1 MVEGGRGPGAGQRRL
16 AGPPRILLVLGVW
29 ALLVGGLQLYAWQE
43 QLSPTEL
50 AQRLLLACR
59 SGPAG
64 PLIFVGVTAL
74 SPLLLVPAALL
85 GGLAGACFGP
95 VSGVLYTLVGCNL
108 SALLT
113 YSLGRLSRQENGY
126 LARLCAHYGP
136 RLQRRPLLGVIILR
150 LSFLPYDPVNYLVGL
165 LHVRLWPFLLGNTLG
180 SLPGVVAIVLAGSAV
195 GRLGAGGAEIHPL
208 TLAAG
213 LLLLALTVGLAI
225 VLRRRSQR
233 GV

>member
-1 MVEGGRGPGAGQRRL
+1 MVEGERRPGAGKRRL
-16 AGPPRILLVLGVW
+16 TVPPRLLAILGVW
-29 ALLVGGLQLYAWQE
+29 ALLVGAVQCYAWYE
-43 QLSPTEL
+43 QLNPPEL
-50 AQRLLLACR
+50 IQRLLLACR

-64 PLIFVGVTAL
+64 SLLFVGVAAL

-95 VSGVLYTLVGCNL
+95 AYGVLYTLAGCNL

-126 LARLCAHYGP
+126 LARLCARYGP
-136 RLQRRPLLGVIILR
+136 QLQRRPLMSVIILR

-180 SLPGVVAIVLAGSAV
+180 SLPGVIAIVLAGSAAS
-195 GRLGAGGAEIHPL
+195 RLGAGAAASHPL
-208 TLAAG
+208 TLPAG
-213 LLLLALTVGLAI
+213 LVLLTLSVGLAI
-225 VLRRRSQR
+225 VLRQRSRR

>member
-1 MVEGGRGPGAGQRRL
+1 VVDERRAVPRGPRR
-16 AGPPRILLVLGVW
+16 AAAPPRLLLVLGAW
-29 ALLVGGLQLYAWQE
+29 ALVVGGLQLYAWREMLSLGELVQ
-43 QLSPTEL
+43 QLV
-50 AQRLLLACR
+50 LACR

-64 PLIFVGVTAL
+64 PLLFVGVAAL

-95 VSGVLYTLVGCNL
+95 ALGILYTLIGCNL

-113 YSLGRLSRQENGY
+113 YSLGRLSRQEHGS
-126 LARLCAHYGP
+126 LARLCARYGP
-136 RLQRRPLLGVIILR
+136 TLQRQPLLGVIVLR

-165 LHVRLWPFLLGNTLG
+165 LHVRPWPFLLGNTLG

-195 GRLGAGGAEIHPL
+195 GGMGKGAPL
-208 TLAAG
+208 LNPA
-213 LLLLALTVGLAI
+213 LLLAALGLMAASAALAL
-225 VLRRRSQR
+225 VLRRRSDR